1 MDRIRIR
8 DIELQAIIGT
18 KPVER
23 TTKQRVLIQL
33 DLETDMTRA
42 ALSDRIE
49 DAVNYKD
56 IKDRVVALVEQSRFH
71 LIERMAEAI
80 AGLCLADRRVAR
92 VTVGVDK
99 PDALTGARSVG
110 VEVTRDQ
117 SSHGTME

>member
-71 LIERMAEAI
+71 LVERMAEAI

>member
-1 MDRIRIR
+1 
-8 DIELQAIIGT
+8 
-18 KPVER
+18 
-23 TTKQRVLIQL
+23 
-33 DLETDMTRA
+33 
-42 ALSDRIE
+42 
-49 DAVNYKD
+49 
-56 IKDRVVALVEQSRFH
+56 
-71 LIERMAEAI
+71 MAEAI